1 LNKKVIELIQEFN
14 KDNKP
19 IAAICHGLQLLLTAD
34 CLRGKTCTGYK
45 AVGPDLKLGGANYVE
60 KNADE
65 AIVDGNLVSSPAW
78 PGHPQ
83 LLSEFLKLLENGQH
97 PTDSIKV
104 EQQHNESIPL
114 DDLVSKLR
122 HTINSSD
129 WLTHN
134 TSVKWEQE
142 NPELA
147 KAWHTA
153 VNENDS
159 SIVDQNSILRFE
171 ISPDINSKLLS
182 QMDQPLL
189 DISDKARTINI
200 HKMSI
205 EKLQNEGVGWKNH
218 EFVIAF

>member
-1 LNKKVIELIQEFN
+1 M
-14 KDNKP
+14 
-19 IAAICHGLQLLLTAD
+19 
-34 CLRGKTCTGYK
+34 
-45 AVGPDLKLGGANYVE
+45 
-60 KNADE
+60 
-65 AIVDGNLVSSPAW
+65 SS
-78 PGHPQ
+78 
-83 LLSEFLKLLENGQH
+83 STENGQH